1 MKLEHSTDD
10 KQILCN
16 ECGEYFGNDAKLKHH
31 QRNIHKPKMR
41 HLKCRFCDYDTH
53 AKQQL
58 VEHERSHT
66 GEKPEI
72 CQWCGNSFATKKT
85 RIAHER
91 LHTGEKPFKCKF
103 CDSCFVQRTG
113 LNVHVQTHHKE
124 HAKEIIVK
132 KYKWTTK
139 PGQKGTI

>member
-113 LNVHVQTHHKE
+113 LNVHVQTHQKE
-124 HAKEIIVK
+124 QAKEFTGNPNLDNSTII
-132 KYKWTTK
+132 
-139 PGQKGTI
+139 